1 MTDLLGNTAPAFTL
15 ADLIREAEREVVLR
29 QTVYKN
35 RVEAGKM
42 KEATATRQI
51 ALMRAIAER
60 LRAEAEKEA
69 TAPSGSCC

>member
-1 MTDLLGNTAPAFTL
+1 MSTQASDFTL
-15 ADLIREAEREVVLR
+15 AELIREAEREVVLR

-51 ALMRAIAER
+51 AMMVEIARR
-60 LRAEAEKEA
+60 LRAEAERDNK
-69 TAPSGSCC
+69 SGGLA